1 MRTMINFVYYG
12 METALFVLM
21 IFSCCYLCL
30 LFFRSRSTIPIM
42 DLDQKAY
49 FESQNLEL
57 DSNAKYLTVNNKHQ
71 KGRRENNENGNN
83 SSYSL
88 ISSYHYYNDIE
99 HASTTTTTTT
109 ASSNASKEGLPFV
122 SVIVPARNEE
132 DYIERCLLSLLCQDY
147 PNFEVIAVDDNSSDN
162 TFTIMQD
169 IKNKKNP
176 KAIGLPV
183 EEKLKIL
190 SLKYKPGNWTGKTWA
205 SEKGYLQ
212 SRGTI
217 LLFADADTNYVSKH
231 LIRKAVSYMQK
242 ENLDVLTGIP
252 SSEKL
257 NRFWSK
263 IILPTWDFVN
273 ILFKVVM

>member
-21 IFSCCYLCL
+21 TFSCSYLCL

-132 DYIERCLLSLLCQDY
+132 NYIERCLLSLLCQDY

-162 TFTIMQD
+162 TLNTMED
-169 IKNKKNP
+169 IKNKKNL
-176 KAIGLPV
+176 KAIGL
-183 EEKLKIL
+183 
-190 SLKYKPGNWTGKTWA
+190 SLDK
-205 SEKGYLQ
+205 
-212 SRGTI
+212 
-217 LLFADADTNYVSKH
+217 
-231 LIRKAVSYMQK
+231 
-242 ENLDVLTGIP
+242 
-252 SSEKL
+252 
-257 NRFWSK
+257 
-263 IILPTWDFVN
+263 
-273 ILFKVVM
+273 

>member
-1 MRTMINFVYYG
+1 MINFVYYG

-21 IFSCCYLCL
+21 VFSCSYLSL
-30 LFFRSRSTIPIM
+30 LFFRSRSTMPIM

-49 FESQNLEL
+49 FESQNLGL

-71 KGRRENNENGNN
+71 KRSGKNNEDGKN

-88 ISSYHYYNDIE
+88 ISSYHYYNDID
-99 HASTTTTTTT
+99 HASNNNDDDNTTA
-109 ASSNASKEGLPFV
+109 ASSNASKEDLPFV

-169 IKNKKNP
+169 IKNKKNL
-176 KAIGLPV
+176 KAIGFPV
-183 EEKLKIL
+183 EEKLKVL
-190 SLKYKPGNWTGKTWA
+190 SLKCKPDTWTGKTWA
-205 SEKGYLQ
+205 SENGYLQ

-242 ENLDVLTGIP
+242 ENLCINWH
-252 SSEKL
+252 S
-257 NRFWSK
+257 
-263 IILPTWDFVN
+263 ILRKTQ
-273 ILFKVVM
+273 